1 MIIAEL
7 RLLFDAAMC
16 QSGDVTTYTQ
26 TQQFAMSDIP
36 LAALTL
42 QVCFQP
48 MLLLII
54 DYNWCVLYDTWMIDG
69 CVGGRGG
76 LVARTHAAVAGDVS
90 VCDQW
95 SARHV
100 GEETRYTAPWGGN
113 HWRTVVGRWQRW
125 RRRCVGCLL
134 LLNIYVNCVVL
145 SSIGLSS
152 NNDMLAPASL
162 NAAVRRLTSPENY
175 DNKFMKTFITT
186 YQSFTEPWV
195 LLVRLLWWHSSHLH
209 WYIMLLCVCRTN

>member
-54 DYNWCVLYDTWMIDG
+54 DYN
-69 CVGGRGG
+69 
-76 LVARTHAAVAGDVS
+76 
-90 VCDQW
+90 
-95 SARHV
+95 
-100 GEETRYTAPWGGN
+100 
-113 HWRTVVGRWQRW
+113 
-125 RRRCVGCLL
+125 
-134 LLNIYVNCVVL
+134 
-145 SSIGLSS
+145 
-152 NNDMLAPASL
+152 
-162 NAAVRRLTSPENY
+162 
-175 DNKFMKTFITT
+175 
-186 YQSFTEPWV
+186 
-195 LLVRLLWWHSSHLH
+195 
-209 WYIMLLCVCRTN
+209 